1 MTLSI
6 EEYQEIATITDRFED
21 HEISPILLGLFG
33 EAGSVMSAVKKLKR
47 ERIAF
52 IGFENSVVDELGDAF
67 WYFTALVRRLDVS
80 LEQLL
85 AKVLAEGPNS
95 RGFQP
100 TDDPT
105 RPFASVR
112 ETNVDSCDMT
122 EALLCL
128 GKATTSLFS
137 ASESDSKIGEKE
149 LIVFLEAYFQ
159 VIASAE
165 ISFNRVLS
173 ANAEKI
179 SDRFVLP
186 KPDELPDFDK
196 SFPEVEQLP
205 RQFEIEMMERE
216 NGKVYLRWNGVF
228 IGDPLTDNIREEDG
242 FRYHDV
248 IHFAHAAILH
258 WSPTMRALLKQKR
271 KSKADFD
278 EGEDSGRGS
287 VVEEGLAA
295 WVFSKAK
302 DLDYFEGHDKIS
314 IDILNG
320 IKDFVRGYEVE
331 ACPASLWEKALL
343 DGYAVFR
350 KMRENRGGVIV
361 GDRKTRTIEYRPIE
375 D

>member
-6 EEYQEIATITDRFED
+6 KKYQEISSITDRFED
-21 HEISPILLGLFG
+21 DEISPILLGLFG

-47 ERIAF
+47 ESTAF
-52 IGFENSVVDELGDAF
+52 IGFENSVIDELGDTF
-67 WYFTALVRRLDVS
+67 WYFTALVRRLDIS
-80 LEQLL
+80 LDELL
-85 AKVLAEGPNS
+85 ARTVTEGPNS

-100 TDDPT
+100 TDDPS

-112 ETNVDSCDMT
+112 EASVESCDMT
-122 EALLCL
+122 EALLRL
-128 GKATTSLFS
+128 GESTTSLFAAS
-137 ASESDSKIGEKE
+137 ASDSRIGEKE
-149 LIVFLEAYFQ
+149 LMAFLDAYFR

-165 ISFNRVLS
+165 ISFNQVLTV
-173 ANAEKI
+173 NAEKI
-179 SDRFVLP
+179 KDRFVLP
-186 KPDELPDFDK
+186 ELDELPDFDK

-205 RQFEIEMMERE
+205 RKFEIEIKERE

-228 IGDPLTDNIREEDG
+228 VGDPLTDNIREEDG
-242 FRYHDV
+242 FRYHDI

-302 DLDYFEGHDKIS
+302 DLDYFAGHDKIS
-314 IDILNG
+314 IDILKG

-331 ACPASLWEKALL
+331 ACPPSSTVNL
-343 DGYAVFR
+343 VS
-350 KMRENRGGVIV
+350 N
-361 GDRKTRTIEYRPIE
+361 
-375 D
+375 